1 MKVIQWPALTPA
13 QAMFWAGQR
22 LAPHSSQYNAAHI
35 FYLPENLDVARFQEA
50 FSLLVRRSDALS
62 SVFVEDDGN
71 IIRQQIA
78 REGNYVETV
87 DLATEPNPG
96 QSLHDWVRNR
106 VAVPLDLATRLF
118 DSVILKLGPRRYAWY
133 LCQHHIICDAW
144 STSLVFRKTSEFYS
158 ALRRGDDPDC
168 VILPPF
174 QAFVELDAWRRE
186 SPAGREA
193 ESYWSRKLRDSVDP
207 LTFYGRGGGP
217 LPVRAVRE
225 TIDLGEKRTSR
236 LRSLAQSEGIFFKN
250 LNVSL
255 TNLMCSAYVAFLHR
269 ISGAECVPLG
279 MPYHNRETP
288 EFKETPGLFIEVLPV
303 RVSLNGR
310 STFLDV
316 KRGIEA
322 EVAENLRHRP
332 YFAQNRIDAPAYDVM
347 FSFQIAAFGEF
358 DGVAVRQEYVHPGYA
373 NERVVMHV
381 HDFDKTGALQIHLD
395 FDAGIFDE
403 TLRARA
409 VGHFTATL
417 DSMLDNPCAVI
428 GQIDLLTADERRLL
442 DAWNDTATEYPRDAT
457 VHGLFSEQARLRPN
471 SVALVTDGTSLSYGA
486 LEERT
491 NRLAHYLAA
500 QGISRGATVG
510 LCVDRGPEM
519 VVAILAI
526 LKAGA
531 AYLPL
536 DPTYP
541 KKRLAYMIRDAG
553 FPCILAGRHLAPN
566 LPEGAQRLIVFED
579 AVEGC
584 IAYPESPPHSGAT
597 ARDLAYVMYT
607 SGSTGRPKAV
617 CVEHRN
623 VVRLVRN
630 TNYTEFGPD
639 ETFLHFAPPS
649 FDASTYELWGPLLN
663 GGRMAV
669 LPQGLP
675 TLSELGRAIERHGVT
690 QLWLTSGLFSQM
702 VDCEIDR
709 LRGVKRVLTGGEVVS
724 PSHCRRFLTRHP
736 GCTLIDGYGPTE
748 CTTFTTTYAMNTPED
763 VGEDVPIGR
772 PVSNARV
779 YVLNEQCQRT
789 PIGVAGEL
797 YIGGDGVARGYLNSA
812 ELTEERFVPDR
823 FSGRP
828 GERLYKTG
836 DLVRFLPDGRLSFLG
851 RIDQQVK
858 IRGFRIE
865 LGEIESIAAQHPG
878 VEQVAVVARD
888 NPGGGKR
895 LAAYLVP
902 KTRDGE
908 IDNFFGEAAK
918 QVEHWETL
926 YEQWYA
932 DDSSQDGASLN
943 FFGWNNSYNGRPFPE
958 SEMREWLDA
967 VVGRVLELEPR
978 RVLEIGCGTG
988 LLISQI
994 APVCETYWGA
1004 DFSAAVLRHSRRL
1017 IEARADLR
1025 HVQLHNRRAD
1035 DFSGVEPGSFDVVI
1049 LNSVVQYFPGIDYLL
1064 QVVEG
1069 ALRAVRP
1076 GGAVYIGDV
1085 RSLPLLE
1092 SCCASVQAHQCE
1104 ESARRRDLAEQVRRR
1119 IQREEELVIDPEFFV
1134 ALAGRF
1140 PDIAGVRIEPKRA
1153 HARNELTK
1161 FRYEVTIHTK
1171 GPAMDLLAPDW
1182 IEWDP
1187 AQHDVSHLRHK
1198 LSAERPDLL
1207 AIHSIQNARLQEEN
1221 ELLEWLSEDDDG
1233 EPIAS
1238 FLGRDGQTARGCD
1251 PAELAAL
1258 ARELGYQLILD
1269 WSRPGPHGTFGA
1281 VFHRAG
1287 RAALLARD
1295 APSVAQRPWRAYASD
1310 PLREVT
1316 GQKLIGEVRA
1326 FLEDRLPDYML
1337 PATYM
1342 LLPGLPLKPNGKV
1355 DRGAL
1360 PAPEQPLPPSK
1371 TEFAAPLSPLEETVA
1386 GLWRE
1391 VLGVS
1396 RVGREDSFFD
1406 LGGHSLLAV
1415 RLMSKVSAEFG
1426 TDLSLPRFLIAPTVT
1441 SMAEMIEEHRNRRG
1455 NGRSLAPEPPGNE
1468 RKSSFTLV
1476 PIKPTGTKPPF
1487 FCVSTGGG
1495 VVFPYFRLAPLVDP
1509 DQPLYGLQDP
1519 YLNGDCEPFETVDE
1533 LAQHYVDVV
1542 REFYPSGPYLF
1553 GGYSYGGRIAFA
1565 MGQILAQQGCEVPL
1579 LVLMD
1584 CTATGFRKRRGD
1596 TYLEELAIRFH
1607 RLKHGARITFHMLPY
1622 VFDAFYL
1629 MVKNVRNGKQS
1640 KRQSVA
1646 DFLSWAWLEALLKG
1660 TGIANALDKQ
1670 SLDAMQIP
1678 SFRRVMKNMK
1688 FNAEAWYRHKPT
1700 HYSGRVVVFRAN
1712 VQPPVCAKDFTLS
1725 WDKYCDH
1732 VEVVDIPGDH
1742 MEHLANSIGEVSRE
1756 LTRCINAALSP
1767 SARPEHGSETFCETS
1782 IAKPRH

>member
-1 MKVIQWPALTPA
+1 MKVIQWPTLTPA

-22 LAPHSSQYNAAHI
+22 LAPHASHYNAAHL
-35 FYLPENLDVARFQEA
+35 FYLPENLNVARFQEA
-50 FSLLVRRSDALS
+50 FSLLVMRSDALS
-62 SVFVEDDGN
+62 SVFEEDDGHLVR
-71 IIRQQIA
+71 RQRA
-78 REGNYVETV
+78 PEGDCVEIV
-87 DLATEPNPG
+87 DLSTAPNPD
-96 QSLHDWVRNR
+96 QSLNEWVKHR
-106 VAVPLDLATRLF
+106 VAVPLDLAKRLF

-158 ALRRGDDPDC
+158 ALSRGDDPDC
-168 VILPPF
+168 VVVPPY
-174 QAFVELDAWRRE
+174 QTFVELDAWRRE

-193 ESYWSRKLRDSVDP
+193 ESYWSRKLRDSVDS
-207 LTFYGRGGGP
+207 LSLYGRGGGP

-225 TIDLGEKRTSR
+225 SIDLGEKRTSR

-255 TNLMCSAYVAFLHR
+255 TNLLCSAYVAFLHR
-269 ISGAECVPLG
+269 ISGADRVPLG

-303 RVSLNGR
+303 RVSLNAR

-332 YFAQNRIDAPAYDVM
+332 YFAQNRIDAPAFDVM
-347 FSFQIAAFGEF
+347 FSFQTAAFGEF

-381 HDFDKTGALQIHLD
+381 HDFDRTGTLQIHLD
-395 FDAGIFDE
+395 MDADIFDE

-409 VGHFTATL
+409 VGHFLAML
-417 DSMLDNPCAVI
+417 DSMLDDPGAVI
-428 GQIDLLTADERRLL
+428 GQIDLLTADERLLL
-442 DAWNDTATEYPRDAT
+442 DAWNDTATEFPRDAT
-457 VHGLFSEQARLRPN
+457 VHGLFVEQARLRPEAI
-471 SVALVTDGTSLSYGA
+471 ALATDETSLSYGA

-491 NRLAHYLAA
+491 NRLAHFLAA
-500 QGISRGATVG
+500 QGIGRGAIVG
-510 LCVDRGPEM
+510 LCMDRSPEM
-519 VVAILAI
+519 VVAILAL

-536 DPTYP
+536 DSTYP
-541 KKRLAYMIRDAG
+541 QKRLAYMINDAG
-553 FPCILAGRHLAPN
+553 LPCILAGRNRAAT
-566 LPEGAQRLIVFED
+566 LPKGAQGLIVFED
-579 AVEGC
+579 AVEC
-584 IAYPESPPHSGAT
+584 SLAYPDSPPDSGAT
-597 ARDLAYVMYT
+597 ASDLAYVMYT

-623 VVRLVRN
+623 IVRLVRN

-639 ETFLHFAPPS
+639 EVFLHFAPPS
-649 FDASTYELWGPLLN
+649 FDASTFELWGPLLN
-663 GGRMAV
+663 GGRMAI
-669 LPQGLP
+669 LPEGLP
-675 TLSELGRAIERHGVT
+675 TLSELGRAIQRHGVT

-702 VDCEIDR
+702 VDCELDG
-709 LRGVKRVLTGGEVVS
+709 LRGVKRLLTGGEVVS

-748 CTTFTTTYAMNTPED
+748 CTTFATTHAMTTPEE
-763 VGEDVPIGR
+763 VEEEVPIGR
-772 PVSNARV
+772 PISNAQI
-779 YVLNEQCQRT
+779 YVLNELCQRT
-789 PIGVAGEL
+789 PIGVPGEL
-797 YIGGDGVARGYLNSA
+797 YIGGDGVARGYLNRA
-812 ELTEERFVPDR
+812 ELTEERFIPNR

-828 GERLYKTG
+828 GDRLYKTG

-888 NPGGGKR
+888 EPGGGKR

-902 KTRDGE
+902 KARGGE
-908 IDNFFGEAAK
+908 IDDFFGEAAK
-918 QVEHWETL
+918 QIEHWESL

-932 DDSSQDGASLN
+932 DDSAQDDGALN
-943 FFGWNNSYNGRPFPE
+943 FFGWNSSYNGRPIPE
-958 SEMREWLDA
+958 FEMRDWLDA
-967 VVGRVLELEPR
+967 VVERVLELEPR

-988 LLISQI
+988 LLISRI
-994 APVCETYWGA
+994 APACETYWGT

-1035 DFSGVEPGSFDVVI
+1035 DFSGVEPGSFDAVI
-1049 LNSVVQYFPGIDYLL
+1049 LNSVVQYFPSVEYLL

-1104 ESARRRDLAEQVRRR
+1104 DSVRRREFSEQVRRR
-1119 IQREEELVIDPEFFV
+1119 MQREEELVIDPEFFV
-1134 ALAGRF
+1134 ALADRF

-1153 HARNELTK
+1153 RVRNELTK

-1171 GPAMDLLAPDW
+1171 GPALNLLTPDW

-1187 AQHDVSHLRHK
+1187 AAHGVSNLRRI
-1198 LSAERPDLL
+1198 LSSKKNELL

-1221 ELLEWLSEDDDG
+1221 RLLEWLSEDDDG
-1233 EPIAS
+1233 EPIA
-1238 FLGRDGQTARGCD
+1238 LLLRRDGQAARGCD
-1251 PAELAAL
+1251 PADLAEL

-1269 WSRPGPHGTFGA
+1269 WSRPGRHGTFGA

-1287 RAALLARD
+1287 QAALLARD
-1295 APSVAQRPWRAYASD
+1295 RSVVAQRPWRSYASD
-1310 PLREVT
+1310 PLREIT

-1337 PATYM
+1337 PAMYT
-1342 LLPGLPLKPNGKV
+1342 LLSELPLKPNGKV

-1360 PAPEQPLPPSK
+1360 PAPDLPLPPSK
-1371 TEFAAPLSPLEETVA
+1371 SESAAPLSPLEETVA

-1391 VLGVS
+1391 VLGIS

-1426 TDLSLPRFLIAPTVT
+1426 TDLPLPRFLIAPTIAT
-1441 SMAEMIEEHRNRRG
+1441 MAQMIEEQRGG
-1455 NGRSLAPEPPGNE
+1455 NGRCPVQEPQGQSLKAN
-1468 RKSSFTLV
+1468 FTLV

-1495 VVFPYFRLAPLVDP
+1495 VVFPYFRLAPLVEP

-1519 YLNGDCEPFETVDE
+1519 YLNGDCDPFETVDE
-1533 LAQHYVDVV
+1533 LAQHYVDVM

-1565 MGQILAQQGCEVPL
+1565 MGQILARQGCEVPL

-1629 MVKNVRNGKQS
+1629 MVKNVRNGRQS

-1646 DFLSWAWLEALLKG
+1646 DFLSWAWLEAILKG

-1725 WDKYCDH
+1725 WDKYCDR

-1767 SARPEHGSETFCETS
+1767 SAHPRDCNEAIWETG